1 MEKRL
6 VELSVNGEIHE
17 IGVKP
22 NDTLLEVLRDKLGFI
37 GTKGGCGV
45 GECAACTV
53 LKDGKPILSCLTL
66 AVDVA
71 GSDITTIEGMSVE
84 EDLDAL
90 QESFIQN
97 GAVQCGFCSPG
108 MLLTAKEL
116 LDSVKNPIVDQIKEA
131 ISGNVCRCTGYTK
144 IIEAIRAVKS

>member
-66 AVDVA
+66 VIDVA

-90 QESFIQN
+90 QESFIQH

-116 LDSVKNPIVDQIKEA
+116 LDSVKNPTVDQIKEA

-144 IIEAIRAVKS
+144 IIEAIRAVK

>member
-66 AVDVA
+66 AIDVA

-90 QESFIQN
+90 QESFIQH

-116 LDSVKNPIVDQIKEA
+116 LDSVKNPSVDQIKEA

>member
-66 AVDVA
+66 VIDVT
-71 GSDITTIEGMSVE
+71 GRITRS
-84 EDLDAL
+84 
-90 QESFIQN
+90 S
-97 GAVQCGFCSPG
+97 
-108 MLLTAKEL
+108 
-116 LDSVKNPIVDQIKEA
+116 
-131 ISGNVCRCTGYTK
+131 
-144 IIEAIRAVKS
+144 